1 MSSDSNETDP
11 QSAAMEVLDASREAD
26 PRRCPFGFFSSDPH
40 PWGLGMFHWYPTLD
54 DLFRAIIRDVPA
66 AFIVTG
72 PQAVAEASARIEA
85 AVAGFPDTQR
95 LGAACSQALRE
106 ALKAVQCLDW
116 IGTFDD
122 LCSSDHDWARELR
135 ERFRDGS
142 DTEEEGGGGRSLDRP
157 IAAEE
162 REEFVGFVREYGY

>member
-106 ALKAVQCLDW
+106 ALKGVQCLDW

-122 LCSSDHDWARELR
+122 LCSSDHDWAATVRR
-135 ERFRDGS
+135 RFRDDGEANEDS
-142 DTEEEGGGGRSLDRP
+142 ADTSSTVRP
-157 IAAEE
+157 IARSEVE
-162 REEFVGFVREYGY
+162 DFIEFVGEFGF